1 MYKRQPVR
9 TYKLNLPS
17 FPHIFKIPI
26 VLITNITVRALCS
39 DIPAAFAKSLD
50 VNSLFS
56 TAGIKFSASQGFRSS
71 IISATVNGILS
82 ARLTF
87 FLDPFISDMY
97 LYSVISSKTARKCN
111 RGLQSKSLIP
121 VSYTHLLILIG
132 SERVII
138 GNYLIY
144 PSFVCM
150 IYRIFPY
157 GYINRCNIACLV

>member
-1 MYKRQPVR
+1 MNEKEKAGNHSHSNINCHVALQQELNYFLVGVLQIDVSFFIYEPPVR
-9 TYKLNLPS
+9 TYRLNLPS
-17 FPHIFKIPI
+17 FPHIFKIPS

-97 LYSVISSKTARKCN
+97 LY
-111 RGLQSKSLIP
+111 
-121 VSYTHLLILIG
+121 
-132 SERVII
+132 
-138 GNYLIY
+138 
-144 PSFVCM
+144 
-150 IYRIFPY
+150 
-157 GYINRCNIACLV
+157 